1 MKKLFG
7 ILLTSTLILGACSAH
22 DDASKKDEDNKSGM
36 KSNDPN
42 KDKSKSN
49 KKDSDKKKSENKSK
63 KEDSKKADSQDK
75 SSNENEQQTSEQSS
89 QQNQPNQ
96 ELQSQQT
103 QSQQQ
108 TQQVNNQQPQN
119 NQQQYSD
126 EYLANHPVS
135 TDGQLTPAEQQRYNE
150 AMKQSKWETD
160 RANQL
165 KQAHPNGYNSN
176 WTEEQ
181 QAHAEYET
189 KKSGRPGM
197 ADDVTVPSPD
207 IN

>member
-103 QSQQQ
+103 QSQQ
-108 TQQVNNQQPQN
+108 VNNQQPQN

-135 TDGQLTPAEQQRYNE
+135 TDGQLTPTEQQRYNE